1 MANYREILRLRSLG
15 ISNKQ
20 ISAACHC
27 SRTTVIDVLKRAGET
42 SLEWG
47 SAKDLSDKEITDR
60 LFPPG
65 LQKPCYKM
73 PDYGEIHKEMG
84 KNGVTLSLLWAEY
97 CSQCRETGEIPYQST
112 QFNKYYRDYVIKN
125 NATMHLD
132 HKPGEIMEVDWA
144 GQNVCITDTDTGASI
159 KSYVF
164 VAVLPYSGYAYVEA
178 FISQNQESWTTAH
191 VNAYKYFGGVTRI
204 LRPDNLKTGV
214 TSVSKSETVINRTY
228 LELAEHYGTAVI
240 PARPRSPRDKAT
252 VECSVGIVSTWIL
265 ASLRNI
271 QFLSLHEL
279 NEAIAEK
286 LIEFNNKPF
295 QKKEGSRAAAFSE
308 EKIFLLP
315 LPPHPYELATWK
327 IATVQYNYHISTD
340 HHNYSVPYE
349 YIKRKVDVRLTT
361 NMVEIFFEGNRIA
374 SHRRLYGHINQY
386 STNEGHMP
394 PNHKNYVSWDSER
407 FIRWAEKIGENTAA
421 VIRLLLSRYRIEQ
434 QGYKSCM
441 AMLKLADKYSAIRL
455 EASCEKALSFTSCP
469 SLKNIQAILISGQD
483 KLTQET
489 EKNEDAAKE
498 KTEQYGFTRGAGYY
512 RRNG

>member
-1 MANYREILRLRSLG
+1 MPNYREILRLNSLG

-27 SRTTVIDVLKRAGET
+27 SRTTVIDVLKRAVEIKFMW
-42 SLEWG
+42 E

-65 LQKPCYKM
+65 LLKSSYKM
-73 PDYGEIHKEMG
+73 PDFKEIHKEMG

-97 CSQCRETGEIPYQST
+97 CSQCRETDELPYQST
-112 QFNKYYRDYVIKN
+112 QFNKYYRDYVVKN

-132 HKPGEIMEVDWA
+132 HKPAEIMEVDWA
-144 GQNVCITDTDTGASI
+144 GQNAYIMDTDTGVPI

-164 VAVLPYSGYAYVEA
+164 VAALPYSGYAYVEA
-178 FISQNQESWTTAH
+178 FLSQNQESWTTAH

-214 TSVSKSETVINRTY
+214 THVSKSETVINRTY

-252 VECSVGIVSTWIL
+252 VECSVGIISTWIL

-279 NEAIAEK
+279 NEAITAK
-286 LIEFNNKPF
+286 LLELNNKPF
-295 QKKEGSRAAAFSE
+295 QKKDGSRATAFSE

-315 LPPHPYELATWK
+315 LPPRPYELATWK

-340 HHNYSVPYE
+340 LQNYSVPYE
-349 YIKRKVDVRLTT
+349 YIKRKVDVRLTK
-361 NMVEIFFEGNRIA
+361 NIVEIFFEGTRIA
-374 SHRRLYGHINQY
+374 SHHRLHGRTNQY
-386 STNEGHMP
+386 STIEGHMP
-394 PNHKNYVSWDSER
+394 PDHKHYLAWNSER
-407 FIRWAEKIGENTAA
+407 FIKWAEKIGENTAA
-421 VIRLLLSRYRIEQ
+421 VIRLFLGRYKIEQ

-441 AMLKLADKYSAIRL
+441 AMLKLTDKYSALRL
-455 EASCEKALSFTSCP
+455 EASCGKALSFTSCP
-469 SLKNIQAILISGQD
+469 SLKNIQAIIVSGQD
-483 KLTQET
+483 KLTQDSNR
-489 EKNEDAAKE
+489 NEDSTMSDTA
-498 KTEQYGFTRGAGYY
+498 QYGFTRGSGYY
-512 RRNG
+512 RGNK